1 LCAFLLTYVCIV
13 FIFADTKLKILG
25 LAGFALISSTVNLIA
40 LKIEEAN
47 KVVKY
52 LIHVEVPWAWSMANL
67 IGKLKQ
73 NTWLFLHSRNN
84 S

>member
-1 LCAFLLTYVCIV
+1 MV

-47 KVVKY
+47 KVERY
-52 LIHVEVPWAWSMANL
+52 LIHVEVP
-67 IGKLKQ
+67 
-73 NTWLFLHSRNN
+73 
-84 S
+84 

>member
-1 LCAFLLTYVCIV
+1 MLISFLGCFFVSLYKTVPKILCAFLFTYVCMV

-47 KVVKY
+47 KVV
-52 LIHVEVPWAWSMANL
+52 
-67 IGKLKQ
+67 
-73 NTWLFLHSRNN
+73 
-84 S
+84 